1 MKIKQINEELENL
14 LKEYM
19 IIDYDSAECEVG
31 FSSREEALKYA
42 EEMYEDDYVI
52 LNSKED
58 LDNLNG
64 EYALI
69 IAPCEEVSED
79 AEMIIYKNPNVSPL
93 SEVAEYKEDLLNTD
107 ILDSLDTP
115 IKYCYA

>member
-1 MKIKQINEELENL
+1 MNIKKINEELENL
-14 LKEYM
+14 LQEYM
-19 IIDYDSAECEVG
+19 IIDYDSAECEIG
-31 FSSREEALKYA
+31 FSSKENAMRYIEKMFDNYT
-42 EEMYEDDYVI
+42 I
-52 LNSKED
+52 LSNKED
-58 LDNLNG
+58 IDKLDG